1 MADTLAVLAEA
12 LYRGSRTIWEPPDRP
27 RLVEVPPDLRA
38 RLLADRDT
46 LRRVLAR
53 AAAFRSHLGTS
64 GVVPVLVL
72 PDRPPGDSGCLSCGV
87 ATAGLRCAECSLA
100 CWIALGRTPPPNILS
115 RP

>member
-1 MADTLAVLAEA
+1 MADTLAVLVEA
-12 LYRGSRTIWEPPDRP
+12 LQRGSRPVWEPPDRP
-27 RLVEVPPDLRA
+27 RLEMVPPDLRG
-38 RLLADRDT
+38 RLLADRET

-64 GVVPVLVL
+64 GPVLVLVL
-72 PDRPPGDSGCLSCGV
+72 PDRPPGDSGCISCGV

-100 CWIALGRTPPPNILS
+100 CWIALGRTPPPTVLE